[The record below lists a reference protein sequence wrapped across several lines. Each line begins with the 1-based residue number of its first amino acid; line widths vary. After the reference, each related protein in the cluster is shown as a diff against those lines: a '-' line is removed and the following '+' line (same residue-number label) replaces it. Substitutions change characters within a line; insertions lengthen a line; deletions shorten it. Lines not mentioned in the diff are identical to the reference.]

1 MAILKNLT
9 EFSGSLGNIS
19 AYRRKDSDKVILRMK
34 GGATKRKIKTAKSF
48 ERTRELNAEWGGCA
62 KAASSLRDF
71 LVHMTPVADYN
82 LSGSL
87 TALAKN
93 IQTRDLIQP
102 KGERA
107 ILFSKFGTLL
117 EGFQLNK
124 KNSFESVLRGSI
136 NVQFHAERRSVDIQ
150 LPEIIHGINFLPI
163 GNYAAWRIVITFG
176 SLPDL
181 FFFDKKYVSSL
192 DGSYRQIEKTWYSD
206 WQFGTKNI
214 EAQQCTIALPVVTD
228 SIIDKK
234 KKTTT
239 KELTNT
245 SDTLVLA
252 VGITFGT
259 PITDQLVKTNKY
271 VGAGKILK
279 VYLPS

>member
-1 MAILKNLT
+1 M
-9 EFSGSLGNIS
+9 
-19 AYRRKDSDKVILRMK
+19 
-34 GGATKRKIKTAKSF
+34 
-48 ERTRELNAEWGGCA
+48 
-62 KAASSLRDF
+62 
-71 LVHMTPVADYN
+71 
-82 LSGSL
+82 
-87 TALAKN
+87 
-93 IQTRDLIQP
+93 
-102 KGERA
+102 
-107 ILFSKFGTLL
+107 
-117 EGFQLNK
+117 NK

-136 NVQFHAERRSVDIQ
+136 NVQFYAERRSVDIQ

-181 FFFDKKYVSSL
+181 FFFDKKYGSSL

-245 SDTLVLA
+245 SDTLAIA

>member
-1 MAILKNLT
+1 
-9 EFSGSLGNIS
+9 
-19 AYRRKDSDKVILRMK
+19 
-34 GGATKRKIKTAKSF
+34 
-48 ERTRELNAEWGGCA
+48 
-62 KAASSLRDF
+62 
-71 LVHMTPVADYN
+71 
-82 LSGSL
+82 
-87 TALAKN
+87 
-93 IQTRDLIQP
+93 

-124 KNSFESVLRGSI
+124 KNSFESILRGSI
-136 NVQFHAERRSVDIQ
+136 NVQFHAERRSVDFQ

-181 FFFDKKYVSSL
+181 FFFDKKFGSSL
-192 DGSYRQIEKTWYSD
+192 DGSYRQVEKTWYSD

-228 SIIDKK
+228 SLIN
-234 KKTTT
+234 KTTT

-245 SDTLVLA
+245 SDTLAIA

-271 VGAGKILK
+271 VGAGKILS
-279 VYLPS
+279 VYLPSQS

>member
-1 MAILKNLT
+1 MAILKNLS
-9 EFSGSLGNIS
+9 EFGGSLGNIS

-34 GGATKRKIKTAKSF
+34 GGASEKKIKTAKSF
-48 ERTRELNAEWGGCA
+48 ERTRQLNAEWGGCA

-71 LVHMTPVADYN
+71 LFPIAPVADYN

-93 IQTRDLIQP
+93 IQTRDPIHP

-124 KNSFESVLRGSI
+124 KNSFESVLRGTI
-136 NVQFHAERRSVDIQ
+136 DVQFNAILRRVDIQ

-163 GNYAAWRIVITFG
+163 GNYAAWRIVICFG

-181 FFFDKKYVSSL
+181 FFLDKKYNSL
-192 DGSYRQIEKTWYSD
+192 PAGSYRQVEKTWYSD
-206 WQFGTKNI
+206 WQFGTKNLAAQHCSI
-214 EAQQCTIALPVVTD
+214 ELPDITD
-228 SIIDKK
+228 TFSRDKK
-234 KKTTT
+234 KKTIND
-239 KELTNT
+239 LTDST
-245 SDTLVLA
+245 DALA
-252 VGITFGT
+252 IAIGITFDT
-259 PITDQLVKTNKY
+259 PITNQLIQTNKH
-271 VGAGKILK
+271 VGAGKILR